1 MIPTEIVNHI
11 LGLLHSDE
19 EYTTL
24 KICLVVFP
32 ELVERYLYS
41 RISFTEP
48 PAHLSPTFT
57 FNKKQNYVVDPTKLS
72 LALIDR
78 PHVAKYVRSVHIFMD
93 NYHSLLVTSSILPK
107 LPQIESIALIGNQR
121 HFSWNM
127 LDPAFHTIFQN
138 SVRLPSI
145 EAVAISGIGLF
156 PLDILNDC
164 RNLRHLLL
172 FTQCASGEGVSAPHL
187 RSLGIQNQEDLIM
200 AKMITSIK
208 SNTLHSLSLRP
219 NDRTKFTQIR
229 DLIEA
234 CSASLVNLE
243 LNHRFYGAL

>member
-19 EYTTL
+19 DYTTL

-48 PAHLSPTFT
+48 PAHLPPTFT
-57 FNKKQNYVVDPTKLS
+57 FNKKQHYVVDLTKLS

-78 PHVAKYVRSVHIFMD
+78 PHVAKYVRSVHIFIHE
-93 NYHSLLVTSSILPK
+93 YHSLQVTSSILPK
-107 LPQIESIALIGNQR
+107 LPQIESIALVGSQR
-121 HFSWNM
+121 HLTWHM

-138 SVRLPSI
+138 TIRLPSI
-145 EAVAISGIGLF
+145 EGVAISGIGLF
-156 PLDILNDC
+156 PLNVLDDC
-164 RNLRHLLL
+164 RNLKHLLL
-172 FTQCASGEGVSAPHL
+172 FTQCTGEGASTPHL
-187 RSLGIQNQEDLIM
+187 RSLGVQNQGDLM
-200 AKMITSIK
+200 MTKVITSIK
-208 SNTLHSLSLRP
+208 SNALHSLSLRP

-234 CSASLVNLE
+234 CSASLVNIE